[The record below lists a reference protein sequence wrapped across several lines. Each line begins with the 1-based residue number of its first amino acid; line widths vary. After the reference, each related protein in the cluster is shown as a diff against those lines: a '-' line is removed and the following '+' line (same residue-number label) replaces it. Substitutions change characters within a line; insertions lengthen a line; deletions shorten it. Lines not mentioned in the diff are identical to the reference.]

1 MEYLNT
7 IGVILIVNLLGW
19 ITPGPNM
26 LAVMSASLSHGRAQG
41 LKLALGLSIGA
52 TLWAGLAVAGAAT
65 MFDLFPRAMLML
77 KLVGAGYLIWLGCK
91 SLAAAA
97 RRQEVVVAAE
107 PAPGRGL
114 RQGLIVSLTNP
125 KAALF
130 WGSVM
135 TTAVPAGA
143 PGWFLVLIVA
153 FCGALAICLHSI
165 TATVFSTGQAMRVFS
180 RAKRAIT
187 ACFGMVFIA
196 LGGAVSWSVLR
207 RS

>member
-1 MEYLNT
+1 MDHFNT
-7 IGVILIVNLLGW
+7 LGVILIVNLLGW

-26 LAVMSASLSHGRAQG
+26 LAVMSTSLSHGRAQG

-65 MFDLFPRAMLML
+65 LFDLFPRAMLML
-77 KLVGAGYLIWLGCK
+77 KLIGAGYLIWLGCK
-91 SLAAAA
+91 SLADAS
-97 RRQEVVVAAE
+97 RPDVSELGAE
-107 PAPGRGL
+107 PAPRSGMGR
-114 RQGLIVSLTNP
+114 GLIVSLTNP

-135 TTAVPAGA
+135 TTAVPADA

-165 TATVFSTGQAMRVFS
+165 TATVFSTGPAMRVFL
-180 RAKRAIT
+180 RAKRVIT
-187 ACFGMVFIA
+187 ICFGVIFVA
-196 LGGAVSWSVLR
+196 LGGAVAWAALR
-207 RS
+207 RA